1 MRFGNLVKRF
11 GILAAFCVAAGVCA
25 EVKVDDCF
33 GDNMVLQRELP
44 VRIRGTADP
53 GESVTVSFAGQTV
66 TVKAD
71 DKGDWLAK
79 LEPLQASKTP
89 AELTVAGANNT
100 VTLKNILVGE
110 VWLCTGQSNMFYS
123 LFSKNPKYLHIMSSA
138 ITATANYPLIRIAS
152 VPLRASSNL
161 ERDSRMTW
169 GPVTPESIKPFTA
182 VGYFFGLELQRKLDV
197 PIGLIRTCWG
207 GTRIEPWTNLAG
219 FRSVP
224 EGAKLAKFVAGRTP
238 GTPEYEKAVGKFLAD
253 QREWFKKAEAA
264 VERQQVPPPP
274 PALPAEFCAADR
286 TVPGALYNAM
296 IYPLTGMTVR
306 GAIWYQGEGNLGQWF
321 DYDWQMHALLNGW
334 RQAFDNPDLQFYFVQ
349 IAPFRY
355 NRDLP
360 RNLIGLWQA
369 QQAFADESGC
379 GMAVI
384 NDYANPDDIHPNDK
398 RPVGDRLARLALN
411 RTYGRKEIA
420 CDAPRVK
427 SWRIKDDKFV
437 LSFDNASSWST
448 PGNRPVN
455 GFEVAGI
462 DGKYF
467 PAAATINGAE
477 LEVSAPQVA
486 MPRYLRYISA
496 NVAMGNLYNEHGLV
510 PGPFQVR
517 DVKPDEELAYL
528 TTDRQGLIYE
538 YDLFGSAKN
547 GLLALVKDHS
557 GDFADKK
564 LSRLSYLF
572 VAKDK
577 QGKTHFAEVS
587 LDPFSRDL
595 RQVALPGSKVR
606 QNIALPIKNIGI
618 RTNVPNL
625 IDGDQILS
633 GNIEFFYTNYGP
645 KNSKGI
651 RNASDKVFDAGDQPA
666 TGAPGYGCIQFHS
679 GRGEPIVCFNN
690 FKGGKNADFGFGIC
704 PEGQNPDWT
713 FRRSAKNYTS
723 LRLYVFGE
731 FN

>member
-1 MRFGNLVKRF
+1 MRFGSLVKRF
-11 GILAAFCVAAGVCA
+11 GVLAALCVAAGVCA

-100 VTLKNILVGE
+100 LTLKNILVGE

-123 LFSKNPKYLHIMSSA
+123 LFSKNPKYLHTMSNA
-138 ITATANYPLIRIAS
+138 LTATANYPLIRIAA
-152 VPLRASSNL
+152 VPLRSSANL

-197 PIGLIRTCWG
+197 PIGLIRSCWG

-224 EGAKLAKFVAGRTP
+224 EGAKLANFVAGRTP
-238 GTPEYEKAVGKFLAD
+238 GTPEYDKSIGEFLAV
-253 QREWFKKAEAA
+253 QREWLQKAEAA
-264 VERQQVPPPP
+264 VAKRQVPPPP
-274 PALPAEFCAADR
+274 PAPPVEFRATDR

-306 GAIWYQGEGNLGQWF
+306 GAIWYQGESNLGQWF
-321 DYDWQMHALLNGW
+321 NYRWQMHALLNGW
-334 RQAFDNPDLQFYFVQ
+334 KQAFDNPDLQFYFVQ

-437 LSFDNASSWST
+437 LSFDNASLWST
-448 PGNRPVN
+448 PGNRPVK

-486 MPRYLRYISA
+486 LPRYLRYISD

-517 DVKPDEELAYL
+517 DVELDEELAHL
-528 TTDRQGLIYE
+528 TDRHGLIYE
-538 YDLFGSAKN
+538 YDLFGGAKN
-547 GLLALVKDHS
+547 GVIVPVKDHS

-595 RQVALPGSKVR
+595 RQVALPGSKIR
-606 QNIALPIKNIGI
+606 YNIALPIKNIGI

-633 GNIEFFYTNYGP
+633 GNIEFYYTNYGP

-666 TGAPGYGCIQFHS
+666 TGASGYGCIQFHS

-704 PEGQNPDWT
+704 PEGQNSDWT
-713 FRRSAKNYTS
+713 FSRSAKNYAS